1 MVERAA
7 LEKRCAERHRGFE
20 SLPLRQVRFAR
31 FLHRLG
37 VDKSYICRIEKGEVN
52 LTLTNIN
59 KLAHILGVEAWEILK
74 LRIWILKH

>member
-1 MVERAA
+1 
-7 LEKRCAERHRGFE
+7 
-20 SLPLRQVRFAR
+20 VRFAR